1 MLHVEPYPV
10 FSERFSESIA
20 DLAHGAVGPDRAQYV
35 SHKILLTSCRPS
47 ERFEGLLYARIVSRL
62 LHLLH
67 LSYLN
72 SLKLGVDALDFWS
85 ATPLRKLVDSD
96 NNRSAFVNRFLE
108 PVRTFLYLAMDKTGL
123 YRLSRPSQILN
134 FLQEISRASLKGS
147 RQRFKIEASG

>member
-1 MLHVEPYPV
+1 MLHR
-10 FSERFSESIA
+10 SRKTSKSIF
-20 DLAHGAVGPDRAQYV
+20 DLRC
-35 SHKILLTSCRPS
+35 I
-47 ERFEGLLYARIVSRL
+47 SRCF
-62 LHLLH
+62 HLLQ

-134 FLQEISRASLKGS
+134 FLQEISRVSLKGS
-147 RQRFKIEASG
+147 RQRFEIEASG

>member
-20 DLAHGAVGPDRAQYV
+20 DLAHSAVGSDRAQDV
-35 SHKILLTSCRPS
+35 SHEILLTSCRPS
-47 ERFEGLLYARIVSRL
+47 ELSEGPPYARIVSCL

-72 SLKLGVDALDFWS
+72 SLKLGVDALDSWS
-85 ATPLRKLVDSD
+85 PTSLCKLVDSN

-108 PVRTFLYLAMDKTGL
+108 LVCAFLYLTMDKSGL

-134 FLQEISRASLKGS
+134 FLQEISRVSLKGS
-147 RQRFKIEASG
+147 CQRFEIVASG

>member
-1 MLHVEPYPV
+1 MGETGGSGCNPGFDEKSKKRQIISDPRMIHPL
-10 FSERFSESIA
+10 FLS
-20 DLAHGAVGPDRAQYV
+20 
-35 SHKILLTSCRPS
+35 
-47 ERFEGLLYARIVSRL
+47 
-62 LHLLH
+62 LH

-72 SLKLGVDALDFWS
+72 SLKLGLDALDFSS